1 MKNWFK
7 NTEGQ
12 VRSGW
17 KIALAFGL
25 MTILAGIFLFIFF
38 IVMLIIEGNAEF
50 STDALMNNPIGN
62 LLMMLSQLIGV
73 IITVIICLTLEKRKW
88 KDIGMTSLRN
98 HGGHL
103 LFGLFLG
110 AISIVFIALIM
121 MATRQIT
128 IEPVKVTSQ
137 LLTEIG
143 LYFIGFIFV
152 AVNEE
157 LFFRGYIVSTLKQTK
172 SIPIMYIVSSFI
184 FGLAHLGNPNVHL
197 LGIINICLI
206 GLLFAYMFI
215 QTKSLWMTMGYHF
228 TWNFFQGNILGFNVS
243 GGDGNGFFHIKS
255 ADNIWT
261 GGSFGIEASIWTTVF
276 IVIGFL
282 MTKVYIGKLDTS
294 PSHEQRA

>member
-1 MKNWFK
+1 MNNWFK
-7 NTEGQ
+7 NNEGQ

-25 MTILAGIFLFIFF
+25 MAIMTGFFSFIF
-38 IVMLIIEGNAEF
+38 ILVLIFFEGTTSLDE
-50 STDALMNNPIGN
+50 LMKNQNTN
-62 LLMMLSQLIGV
+62 VLMMLSQLLAVVGT
-73 IITVIICLTLEKRKW
+73 ITIFLAIEKRKW

-98 HGGHL
+98 QGSHL

-110 AISIVFIALIM
+110 AVSIVFIALIM

-152 AVNEE
+152 AINEE

-172 SIPIMYIVSSFI
+172 SIPIMYIISSII
-184 FGLAHLGNPNVHL
+184 FGLAHIANPNVHL
-197 LGIINICLI
+197 LGIVNIFLI

-215 QTKSLWMTMGYHF
+215 QTKSLWMTIGYHF

-261 GGSFGIEASIWTTVF
+261 GGSFGIEGSIWTTVF
-276 IVIGFL
+276 IVLGFL
-282 MTKVYIGKLDTS
+282 ITKFYIGKFDAS
-294 PSHEQRA
+294 PSHDQRA